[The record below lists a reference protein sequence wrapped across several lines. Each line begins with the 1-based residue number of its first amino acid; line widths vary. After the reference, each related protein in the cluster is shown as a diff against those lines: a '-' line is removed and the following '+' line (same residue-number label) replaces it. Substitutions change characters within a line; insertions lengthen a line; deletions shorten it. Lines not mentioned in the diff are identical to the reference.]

1 MDPIAKFWDQII
13 GNYPLVILGA
23 FIAGILSVV
32 LEKIA
37 VKLLGDN
44 PFNGFVVY
52 GIRGVIVL
60 VYFDWAKDL
69 LP

>member
-1 MDPIAKFWDQII
+1 MDPLIKSLDDLL
-13 GNYPLVILGA
+13 GNYPLAILGA

-60 VYFDWAKDL
+60 VYFDWARDL